1 MNAAPLLTTTQTYS
15 QEEDLDNELLAELV
29 LTGNASSATQA
40 AQSAAQTGTQDQAP
54 LQPIQRKRGRPKG
67 KKDRQPRKRM
77 QKAITVE
84 VPNTAP
90 A

>member
-1 MNAAPLLTTTQTYS
+1 MNAAPLLTTTQTYI
-15 QEEDLDNELLAELV
+15 QEEDLDNELLAELGF
-29 LTGNASSATQA
+29 TGDAPSATQA
-40 AQSAAQTGTQDQAP
+40 AQSAALRGAQEQAP

-67 KKDRQPRKRM
+67 SKDRQPRKRM

-84 VPNTAP
+84 VPSTAP